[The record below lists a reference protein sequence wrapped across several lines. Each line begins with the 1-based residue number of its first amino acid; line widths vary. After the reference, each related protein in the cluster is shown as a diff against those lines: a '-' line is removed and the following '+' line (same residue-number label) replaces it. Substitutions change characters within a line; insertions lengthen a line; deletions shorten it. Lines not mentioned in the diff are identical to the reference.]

1 VTPLLLAGVWV
12 VGGLAAALLGP
23 LRRRRR
29 LAWTVPAIA
38 GLCALAVSTTAPWP
52 GPAASARYGA
62 SFALGRPG
70 AGLLVAAGIA
80 LALTL
85 ALAPRLD
92 GGEVLTAC
100 AAGAACAVALAATVA
115 IVWSV
120 AIAIA
125 VATISV
131 RWITTAP
138 HRATLAA
145 GRIAG
150 LGAAALIAAAAFLPG
165 AGPTLDAR
173 TALAGGCLAAGV
185 SALLALIPLGGWA
198 AASTGLVRGADV
210 APWALL
216 VAPTVLLGSLALM
229 PGLPPGARNPF
240 ANVLLVMGLV
250 SALWGGLMALRSTE
264 PARYGRVLIADL
276 ALAAAGLGSTHASGR
291 LGCFVL
297 VLTHLGAAPLLLHT
311 ARSALDRQRRLA
323 WLSLSGL
330 PPTPAFWG
338 RYLVLLSLAAA
349 SGTALLA
356 GLAASAALMGTA
368 ARALAGGWRPGDA
381 LPAPRVTRVLAWSVA
396 LGLLGLGFAPAWLT
410 TGVFGSA
417 VSG

>member
-12 VGGLAAALLGP
+12 AGGLAALLLGP
-23 LRRRRR
+23 LRHRRR
-29 LAWTVPAIA
+29 LAWTVPAVA
-38 GLCALAVSTTAPWP
+38 GLCALGVSTVAPWP

-62 SFALGRPG
+62 SLALGRPA
-70 AGLLVAAGIA
+70 AGLLVAAGLA

-100 AAGAACAVALAATVA
+100 AAGAACAVALSATVA

-120 AIAIA
+120 ALAIA
-125 VATISV
+125 VAAIAV

-138 HRATLAA
+138 DRGTLAA

-165 AGPTLDAR
+165 AGAAVDTR

-185 SALLALIPLGGWA
+185 SALLALLPLGGWA
-198 AASTGLVRGADV
+198 AASIGVVRGADV

-216 VAPTVLLGSLALM
+216 VAPTVLLGATVLL

-240 ANVLLVMGLV
+240 ANVLLCLGVI
-250 SALWGGLMALRSTE
+250 SALWGSLMALRSAE

-297 VLTHLGAAPLLLHT
+297 VLTHMGAGPLLLHG

-349 SGTALLA
+349 NGTTLLA
-356 GLAASAALMGTA
+356 GLVTSAALLGTA

-381 LPAPRVTRVLAWSVA
+381 MPAPRVTRLLAWTVA
-396 LGLLGLGFAPAWLT
+396 LGLLGLGLAPAWLT

>member
-1 VTPLLLAGVWV
+1 MTPILLVAVWV
-12 VGGLAAALLGP
+12 AGGAVALLLGP
-23 LRRRRR
+23 LRARW
-29 LAWTVPAIA
+29 LAAAVPAVA
-38 GLCALAVSTTAPWP
+38 GLCALAVSTVSPWP
-52 GPAASARYGA
+52 GPDASAHYGA
-62 SFALGRPG
+62 SLALGRPA
-70 AGLLVAAGIA
+70 AGLLVAGGLA

-100 AAGAACAVALAATVA
+100 AAGAACAVALAATVP

-120 AIAIA
+120 ALAVA
-125 VATISV
+125 VATLTV

-165 AGPTLDAR
+165 AGPSLDAR

-185 SALLALIPLGGWA
+185 SALLALVPLGGWA
-198 AASTGLVRGADV
+198 AASTGVVRGADL

-216 VAPTVLLGSLALM
+216 VAPTVLLGATVLL

-240 ANVLLVMGLV
+240 ANVLLSMGVV
-250 SALWGGLMALRSTE
+250 SALWGGLMALRSAE

-276 ALAAAGLGSTHASGR
+276 ALAAAGLGSTHTAGR

-297 VLTHLGAAPLLLHT
+297 VLTHMGAGPLLLHH

-349 SGTALLA
+349 NGTALLA
-356 GLAASAALMGTA
+356 GLVTSAALMGTA
-368 ARALAGGWRPGDA
+368 ARALAGGWRPLDG
-381 LPAPRVTRVLAWSVA
+381 LPAAPATRVLAWTVA
-396 LGLLGLGFAPAWLT
+396 LGLLGLGLAPAWLT

-417 VSG
+417 VGG

>member
-1 VTPLLLAGVWV
+1 
-12 VGGLAAALLGP
+12 
-23 LRRRRR
+23 
-29 LAWTVPAIA
+29 
-38 GLCALAVSTTAPWP
+38 
-52 GPAASARYGA
+52 
-62 SFALGRPG
+62 
-70 AGLLVAAGIA
+70 
-80 LALTL
+80 
-85 ALAPRLD
+85 
-92 GGEVLTAC
+92 
-100 AAGAACAVALAATVA
+100 
-115 IVWSV
+115 
-120 AIAIA
+120 
-125 VATISV
+125 
-131 RWITTAP
+131 
-138 HRATLAA
+138 
-145 GRIAG
+145 
-150 LGAAALIAAAAFLPG
+150 
-165 AGPTLDAR
+165 
-173 TALAGGCLAAGV
+173 
-185 SALLALIPLGGWA
+185 
-198 AASTGLVRGADV
+198 
-210 APWALL
+210 
-216 VAPTVLLGSLALM
+216 
-229 PGLPPGARNPF
+229 
-240 ANVLLVMGLV
+240 
-250 SALWGGLMALRSTE
+250 MALRSTE

>member
-1 VTPLLLAGVWV
+1 MTPLLLAAVWAGGGV
-12 VGGLAAALLGP
+12 AAALVAP
-23 LRRRRR
+23 LRRRG

-38 GLCALAVSTTAPWP
+38 GACALAVSTAVPWP

-62 SFALGRPG
+62 TLALGRP
-70 AGLLVAAGIA
+70 AVGLLVAAGIA

-100 AAGAACAVALAATVA
+100 AAGAACAIALAATVP

-120 AIAIA
+120 ALAIA
-125 VATISV
+125 VATIAI

-138 HRATLAA
+138 HRSTLAA

-150 LGAAALIAAAAFLPG
+150 LGAAALIAAAAFLPA

-173 TALAGGCLAAGV
+173 TALAGGCLAAGAA
-185 SALLALIPLGGWA
+185 ALLALLPLGGWA
-198 AASTGLVRGADV
+198 AAATGVVRGADI

-216 VAPTVLLGSLALM
+216 VAPTVLLGAFALF
-229 PGLPPGARNPF
+229 PALPPGARNPF
-240 ANVLLVMGLV
+240 QNVLLVTGLL
-250 SALWGGLMALRSTE
+250 SAVWGGLMALRTPE

-276 ALAAAGLGSTHASGR
+276 ALGAAGLGSTHGPGR

-297 VLTHLGAAPLLLHT
+297 VLTHLGAAPLLLQS

-323 WLSLSGL
+323 WLGLSGL

-338 RYLVLLSLAAA
+338 RYLVLLGLSAANA
-349 SGTALLA
+349 DALLL
-356 GLAASAALMGTA
+356 GLVASAALTGTA
-368 ARALAGGWRPGDA
+368 ARALAGGWRALDA
-381 LPAPRVTRVLAWSVA
+381 LPAPLATRMLAWAVA
-396 LGLLGLGFAPAWLT
+396 LGLLVLGLSPEWLT
-410 TGVFGSA
+410 VQVFGPA